1 MFAEAGNVLKT
12 AQHKGLLDISG
23 DADSKPFAIRIL
35 DSSTLSASA
44 LSGVPVA
51 HPCFLSVSARPCS
64 RDEHTAEDGATRGR
78 RGVLLGRLRRGRRE
92 CCALR

>member
-44 LSGVPVA
+44 LSALPVA
-51 HPCFLSVSARPCS
+51 ILASLSARPCS

>member
-44 LSGVPVA
+44 LSALPVA
-51 HPCFLSVSARPCS
+51 HPCCS
-64 RDEHTAEDGATRGR
+64 Q
-78 RGVLLGRLRRGRRE
+78 
-92 CCALR
+92 